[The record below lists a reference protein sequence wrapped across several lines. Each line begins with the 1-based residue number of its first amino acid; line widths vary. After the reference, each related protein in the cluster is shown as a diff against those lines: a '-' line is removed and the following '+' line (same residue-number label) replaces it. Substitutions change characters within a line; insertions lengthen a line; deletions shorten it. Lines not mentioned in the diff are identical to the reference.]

1 MIFFIGR
8 KDVQG
13 GGVLHGAA
21 TFHGRGG
28 RGEIPACFCVL
39 VGEYT
44 QKLHD
49 SLKEAVMPQIEA
61 GKVRPFVLALYG
73 PIEWDAD
80 YSPWYAT
87 ALQGREFGRNAPQ
100 YLVLYNTGYC
110 RI

>member
-1 MIFFIGR
+1 MIFLLEEKTCRAEVFCTE
-8 KDVQG
+8 QQHSMAEAG
-13 GGVLHGAA
+13 GEKFPLVFA
-21 TFHGRGG
+21 F
-28 RGEIPACFCVL
+28 

-87 ALQGREFGRNAPQ
+87 ALQGRVENRCLPGM
-100 YLVLYNTGYC
+100 LVVDIDFC
-110 RI
+110 S

>member
-1 MIFFIGR
+1 MIFLLEEKTCRAEMFCTE
-8 KDVQG
+8 QQHSMAEAG
-13 GGVLHGAA
+13 GEKFPLVFA
-21 TFHGRGG
+21 F
-28 RGEIPACFCVL
+28 

-73 PIEWDAD
+73 PIEWDAVIHRGMPRHCRGVNLPGMHR
-80 YSPWYAT
+80 SI
-87 ALQGREFGRNAPQ
+87 LI
-100 YLVLYNTGYC
+100 LYNTGYC

>member
-1 MIFFIGR
+1 MIFLLEEKMCRAEVFCTE
-8 KDVQG
+8 QQHSMAEAG
-13 GGVLHGAA
+13 GEKFPLVFA
-21 TFHGRGG
+21 F
-28 RGEIPACFCVL
+28 

-87 ALQGREFGRNAPQ
+87 ALQGREFARECTA
-100 YLVLYNTGYC
+100 VS
-110 RI
+110 